1 MHVDLTQEHFA
12 ILTIDIVIEAR
23 LLGIPSV
30 PFTALNS
37 TSTFQLK
44 SLQSVVVDSNYANA
58 VDLEGETLIPPTLT
72 EFANTFSSDLKASLG
87 LEIAVQVAGGALT
100 NSVFLT
106 VAEDKS
112 KFIDAAGRVT
122 SEGYTLNVTSD
133 GIFITGASPL
143 GVFWG
148 TRTLLQQAILGELS
162 IPLGFGTDSPG
173 WRNRGIMVSGS
184 P

>member
-1 MHVDLTQEHFA
+1 MYAYLPKN
-12 ILTIDIVIEAR
+12 ILTLLIIDIVIEAR
-23 LLGIPSV
+23 LIGIPSV

-44 SLQSVVVDSNYANA
+44 ILQSIVVDSKYANA

-72 EFANTFSSDLKASLG
+72 EFANTFSSDLESSLG
-87 LEIAVQVAGGALT
+87 LKIAVHVADVAST

-106 VAEDKS
+106 VAEDNS
-112 KFIDAAGRVT
+112 TFTDAAGRVT
-122 SEGYTLNVTSD
+122 SEGYTLNVTTN

-148 TRTLLQQAILGELS
+148 TRTLLQQAVLRELS
-162 IPLGFGTDSPG
+162 IPHGTGTDSPG
-173 WRNRGIMVSGS
+173 WRNRGIMVSECL
-184 P
+184 